1 MRNRAA
7 VLSLGW
13 GMVLLGL
20 ACTAQA
26 AERIR
31 YDVTSDVANKQFEI
45 KITVPEIKGPSVSL
59 QIPTWSPGAYIIGNF
74 AASIADVSAATLDG
88 RALALTHP
96 DKLTWTV
103 ETQGAKEIRV
113 TYHVKNSDIE
123 AVNGQP
129 KRAHISGPRTY
140 MYVVNRKTDP
150 TFLMVNA
157 FPEWKVATSL
167 EDRK

>member
-96 DKLTWTV
+96 DK
-103 ETQGAKEIRV
+103 
-113 TYHVKNSDIE
+113 
-123 AVNGQP
+123 
-129 KRAHISGPRTY
+129 
-140 MYVVNRKTDP
+140 
-150 TFLMVNA
+150 
-157 FPEWKVATSL
+157 
-167 EDRK
+167 